1 MARPQHKA
9 WPPGRPRDVPPSEV
23 TLYDNLARH
32 AAEKPDHVAILYYGT
47 RITYAE
53 LNDTVCR
60 IAGHL
65 QAQGLQPGDRVGVF
79 AQNCPQWVMAFYGIQ
94 RAGGVAV
101 PINPMYRA
109 EEVDHVLEDA
119 GIRTIFAAR
128 DLLYHLRDHPEI
140 ARITFGY
147 DDMVHGVHLADL
159 PSSLKADAT
168 GTGLDWE
175 EMLREAPAPAPYA
188 RAVTDLAILP
198 YTSGSTGRGKGCIH
212 SHLSVLHAARSIYD
226 WFGITG
232 DDIILTVAPMFH
244 VVGLQCGLNVPIA
257 VGATTV
263 ILPRWDRAVA
273 ASLIRDQGITV
284 WPTVPTMV
292 IDLLNA
298 PDLNAQDLSTLRVLF
313 GGGSA
318 MPEAVAHK
326 LHDLTGLSFLEGYGM
341 TETIAPT
348 TANPPHQ
355 PKAQCGGLP
364 VFNTDVAIVDPETL
378 TRLPSGEVGEV
389 LISGPQ
395 VMEGYWQNDAA
406 NAESFVMLDGQR
418 FLRSGDLGRVDDEGY
433 LFLVDRIKRMINA
446 AGYKVWPSEVEAIL
460 YRHPDIEEAC
470 VIAAKDPYRGETVKA
485 LVVPRNGVTPDPD
498 QIRAWAHD
506 QMAAYKVP
514 RLFEFVSTL
523 PKSGSGKVLW
533 RELQIAEDANTAE
546 TA

>member
-1 MARPQHKA
+1 MDRPQHKA
-9 WPPGRPRDVPPSEV
+9 WPPGRPHDVEPTQV

-32 AAEKPDHVAILYYGT
+32 AAERPDHPAIRFYGAA
-47 RITYAE
+47 ISYAE
-53 LNDTVCR
+53 LNETVCR
-60 IAGHL
+60 IAGYL
-65 QAQGLQPGDRVGVF
+65 QANGLTPGDRVGIF
-79 AQNCPQWVMAFYGIQ
+79 AQNCPQWMMAFYGIQ

-119 GIRTIFAAR
+119 GITTVFAAR
-128 DLLYHLRDHPEI
+128 DLLFHLRDHPEI
-140 ARITFGY
+140 ARISFGY
-147 DDMVHGVHLADL
+147 EDMASAPDL
-159 PSSLKADAT
+159 PEALRSEAT
-168 GTGLDWE
+168 GTGLDWA
-175 EMLREAPAPAPYA
+175 EMLRDASMPGPYA
-188 RAVTDLAILP
+188 REVGDMAILP
-198 YTSGSTGRGKGCIH
+198 YTSGSTGRGKGCVH
-212 SHLSVLHAARSIYD
+212 THRTVLHAARSIYD

-232 DDIILTVAPMFH
+232 DDVVLTVAPMFH

-257 VGATTV
+257 VGATSV
-263 ILPRWDRAVA
+263 ILPRWDRQIA
-273 ASLIRDQGITV
+273 AGLIRDLGVTV

-292 IDLLNA
+292 IDLLND
-298 PDLNAQDLSTLRVLF
+298 PGLQPSDLASLRILF

-348 TANPPHQ
+348 TANPPHK
-355 PKAQCGGLP
+355 PLAQCGGLP

-378 TRLPSGEVGEV
+378 APLPAGEVGEV

-395 VMEGYWQNDAA
+395 VMEGYWRNDAA
-406 NAESFVMLDGQR
+406 NAESFVTIDGQR
-418 FLRSGDLGRVDDEGY
+418 FLRSGDLGRINDEGY

-446 AGYKVWPSEVEAIL
+446 SGYKVWPSEVEAIL
-460 YRHPDIEEAC
+460 YRHPQIEEAC

-485 LVVPRNGVTPDPD
+485 LVVARRGDAPDPD
-498 QIRAWAHD
+498 EIRRWAHD

-514 RLFEFVSTL
+514 RLFEFVDAL

-533 RELQIAEDANTAE
+533 RELQQAEDAKAAPE
-546 TA
+546 HVE